1 MTTTTTGAGVD
12 GTALIAATTR
22 RDAATLT
29 AFYAG
34 DAVINVVDRDHP
46 PASPLV
52 LIGTEEI
59 GAYFRDI
66 CGRDIVHT
74 VPQLVADANGVAFE
88 QHCRYPE
95 GNSVT
100 CLAVS
105 TVRDGKIIRQTI
117 AQAWD

>member
-1 MTTTTTGAGVD
+1 MSTTTARPGLD
-12 GTALIAATTR
+12 TAALVEAVTH
-22 RDAATLT
+22 RDAPALT
-29 AFYAG
+29 AMYAA
-34 DAVINVVDRDHP
+34 DAVVTVVDRDHP
-46 PASPLV
+46 PAAPQV
-52 LIGTEEI
+52 LTGTAEI

-74 VPQLVADANGVAFE
+74 VPQLIADDTGVAFE

-105 TVRDGKIIRQTI
+105 TVSGAKITRQTI